1 MSSDGRVE
9 HQWQNAG
16 IGLEDVVEESMSET
30 SFEQQPPPRHPIP
43 TMQGAFEESIL
54 EEPEE
59 STLSKKDS
67 VFRRKI
73 LLERPQYQRIVGS
86 KWTQKPGE
94 KFHPLWKLVSQ
105 LAFGMHLLHQ
115 ELAKSEEEVIKI
127 LQTHVDEVDGFLER
141 TTEDFDLAQHD
152 INERI
157 RYLQLPLEHGEVFDT
172 MLMDRAF
179 RTAMVEGNIKIEHIV
194 DRTAMALTDS
204 LKDVK
209 KGSDGT
215 KELARYLRR
224 LEKTWYVRD
233 DTITEVFH
241 AMMGNTEGWTA
252 ALQGLQ
258 EKGKLLN
265 KSLEHLRAIIAEIQR
280 LVGIASRRNVP
291 QQYTPLVG
299 QYSRST
305 TTSRSPPRSR
315 SPEDNDIITSS
326 FATMSNDSSSRKEQ
340 EPKETVHEGRN
351 WSPPALH
358 ANAILEE
365 EEESDHFSASSY
377 PIAEASARTQA
388 PILINKSD
396 RTFPEDDVVSLG
408 NHATSQPHTQNLT
421 QDDRTDLKYGSGVS
435 ALGAIANV
443 VTESNAT
450 VSISRSQLH
459 DDAERLIP
467 RPSGRAPY
475 VPRPEVIEEEDE
487 DSDDSGYTADV
498 IGSAPITSMVP
509 IPSPVED
516 MPHRFPSHTDQA
528 NELHEIDQV
537 PDYIPPKIEFRSS
550 IPKPA
555 ETEVNEATK
564 EFVLPP
570 LNLESETPLPALTPL
585 DYERMRAGRIIPAFD
600 LKVPEEYIK
609 SNSPMEIKDSESKA
623 TTHDLPRS
631 KSIETMATESDEIRL
646 QTTNLEPT
654 NIEKPKNL
662 LHPFQGKDSV
672 ANSIEQTM
680 AAHSIVSSIDH
691 NSSPSLDDA
700 TPISIPLAE
709 QRNVYREE
717 ESPRSAYTE
726 IPWSPEFENDDAI
739 SYTDQYVPRPDHLIP
754 DHLLPPRSDSLNLNS
769 DQFVPHP
776 DQFYQDS
783 KRSSGQFIPH
793 PDQFYQDSRSEYSVK
808 MGLLTSDIPKTAE
821 FAVHA
826 ERDKISDSSSST
838 SEGQLVDD
846 MKTPVQNSH
855 AIFPVATTG
864 LALHERESPPSEDE
878 QPFPL
883 PPHADVFTRTQSM
896 SKDIHRKP
904 VPRPQQREA
913 PKSNLAKQVPA
924 ASLGIAPITA
934 TTAIAVNETAE
945 SDTPTLTKGPRQLP
959 IDDLLIRLRHGA
971 GLVTPTEPD
980 PKPDPTIDSLLRE
993 TEHSVVGSPDKRDGE
1008 ADNDLLISPGTVS
1021 TALQLGSEQNKEL
1034 PLKQHEDLEVT
1045 HQANAEPMVRSIQLD
1060 PFISVRTAEPNNF
1073 SIQGEP
1079 VIHSVQ
1085 LEPKDGGH
1093 TSVHKDRAR
1102 SETSQ
1107 MLAEPYAQQQHQGAG
1122 VNESTPKISEP
1133 PAIGIVPIPEATH
1146 APKQDAGQLKPDIEA
1161 QRELSPPQINV
1172 QHEQLAP
1179 AISRRPAILEPRLQ
1193 RRASYSD
1200 NRTTQRISA
1209 LQQSGFVKN
1218 GLLSPEFANLSPKQY
1233 PHSALVPASSPWTFF
1248 SKDDMDHSYRR
1259 RRAHSLYS
1267 PATPYDLEWL
1277 LRRTP
1282 SDMAVSPM
1290 RWSEI
1295 YGWRSGQSSAVS
1307 PLGYP
1312 FGGRSNLISPMKQD
1326 LSIDSVLNG
1335 TKPKPAQIEAPLAP
1349 TARNPNLILNDLDAV
1364 RGQLSQAADVK
1375 PIQPAWREPTLREQK
1390 ADRPTIR
1397 ASSIYSKAP
1406 DLDLEYSPP
1415 TDLPRIVRTE
1425 TGYES
1430 YYGQTQPS
1438 SAYTDMTFG
1447 QISPAPAISS
1457 AKPSPLH
1464 FISRD
1469 RIPDAPE
1476 SPGSPKEEPKFPLEI
1491 SDEKQTVVE
1500 VPPISPSL
1508 KSLTS
1513 ATVTGPEPDFPFLSA
1528 TYSGP
1533 APDYYYYSTSFDE
1546 PEEIPP
1552 RSTNSELATPN
1563 AAGYH
1568 SKNERRQQENGIPQP
1583 SATDYNENEQQQ
1595 VPTEIDD
1602 EDPTQSSQPG
1612 SFPTAYRQNSVSKRR
1627 EGPPPALNL
1636 KLFPS
1641 MDSISRAAISPRS
1654 PRPQDLIAESGR
1666 SMVTLPVPNL
1676 STSSLMPPG
1685 VQEQAAPITA
1695 QKPNRSPLKKLFK
1708 DALSPSLLSSR
1719 LKRDK
1724 GHRRGRSSVEKSLAK
1739 DATIANAQITSGM
1752 AQQHGSNESSDT
1764 ASLFRK
1770 GSMPVMSDGRRPS
1783 GERILYGMPGSDGH
1797 PF

>member
-1 MSSDGRVE
+1 MSSNGRVE

-16 IGLEDVVEESMSET
+16 AGLEEVVEESMSET

-172 MLMDRAF
+172 MLTDRAF

-194 DRTAMALTDS
+194 DRTSMALTDS

-258 EKGKLLN
+258 EKGKLLS

-291 QQYTPLVG
+291 QQYTPLTA
-299 QYSRST
+299 QYGRSAV
-305 TTSRSPPRSR
+305 TSQSPPGSR
-315 SPEDNDIITSS
+315 SPEDNDIIASS
-326 FATMSNDSSSRKEQ
+326 FAMMSNDSTSRIEQ
-340 EPKETVHEGRN
+340 EPNTTVYEERN
-351 WSPPALH
+351 RSSPALH
-358 ANAILEE
+358 ANPILEE
-365 EEESDHFSASSY
+365 EDESDQSDHF
-377 PIAEASARTQA
+377 PISLHSTADASARIQA
-388 PILINKSD
+388 PIEVNASV
-396 RTFPEDDVVSLG
+396 RTPPEDDAASSG
-408 NHATSQPHTQNLT
+408 HHETSHLHTRDLT
-421 QDDRTDLKYGSGVS
+421 QDDRTDLKHRAGVS
-435 ALGAIANV
+435 ALGAIASV
-443 VTESNAT
+443 ATESNAT
-450 VSISRSQLH
+450 ISTSRSQLH
-459 DDAERLIP
+459 DDTDRLTS
-467 RPSGRAPY
+467 RPSGRAAY

-487 DSDDSGYTADV
+487 DSDDSGYTADI
-498 IGSAPITSMVP
+498 IGSAPITSMAP
-509 IPSPVED
+509 IPSPVENRS
-516 MPHRFPSHTDQA
+516 PQFPSPTDQA
-528 NELHEIDQV
+528 NESHESDQV
-537 PDYIPPKIEFRSS
+537 PDYSPPKIEFRSS

-555 ETEVNEATK
+555 ETKVNEATK
-564 EFVLPP
+564 EFTLPP
-570 LNLESETPLPALTPL
+570 LDLESETPLPVLTPL
-585 DYERMRAGRIIPAFD
+585 DYERMRADRIIPDFD
-600 LKVPEEYIK
+600 LKVPEEYVK
-609 SNSPMEIKDSESKA
+609 SDSSAEIRDSESKA
-623 TTHDLPRS
+623 TISDLAEP
-631 KSIETMATESDEIRL
+631 KAIETKAAEPHEIKL
-646 QTTNLEPT
+646 PTIDLDPT
-654 NIEKPKNL
+654 NIEKPKTL
-662 LHPFQGKDSV
+662 SHPFQHEDSA
-672 ANSIEQTM
+672 ANPVEQTI
-680 AAHSIVSSIDH
+680 AAHSIISSID
-691 NSSPSLDDA
+691 NSSSSSDA
-700 TPISIPLAE
+700 TPMSVPLAE
-709 QRNVYREE
+709 QRNVYHE
-717 ESPRSAYTE
+717 ESPRSVYTE
-726 IPWSPEFENDDAI
+726 IPWLPEFENDDAI
-739 SYTDQYVPRPDHLIP
+739 SYSDQYVPRLNHLIP

-808 MGLLTSDIPKTAE
+808 MGLLTSDIPRTAE
-821 FAVHA
+821 FAVHTQA
-826 ERDKISDSSSST
+826 DKTSDSSSSI

-855 AIFPVATTG
+855 AIFPGSATG
-864 LALHERESPPSEDE
+864 PVRYEQESPPSEDE
-878 QPFPL
+878 KAFPL
-883 PPHADVFTRTQSM
+883 PPHAEVFTRTQSM

-913 PKSNLAKQVPA
+913 PKSDSAKQVPA
-924 ASLGIAPITA
+924 AISGLATTTA
-934 TTAIAVNETAE
+934 ATAIAVNEASE

-980 PKPDPTIDSLLRE
+980 PKPDLTIDSRLSE
-993 TEHSVVGSPDKRDGE
+993 TQNTIDSPDKRNSEID
-1008 ADNDLLISPGTVS
+1008 DDLLISPRNES
-1021 TALQLGSEQNKEL
+1021 TALQFGPDRNKEL
-1034 PLKQHEDLEVT
+1034 PLKQHDEVGVT
-1045 HQANAEPMVRSIQLD
+1045 HQANAEPVVHPIQADPVISARPVEPIIHSIQ
-1060 PFISVRTAEPNNF
+1060 AEP
-1073 SIQGEP
+1073 I
-1079 VIHSVQ
+1079 IHSVQ
-1085 LEPKDGGH
+1085 LKSKDLSYA
-1093 TSVHKDRAR
+1093 SVQKDN
-1102 SETSQ
+1102 SMPETGQIS
-1107 MLAEPYAQQQHQGAG
+1107 AETYTQQQQHQGTI
-1122 VNESTPKISEP
+1122 VDESTLGLSEP
-1133 PAIGIVPIPEATH
+1133 PVIGLVPMPETRL
-1146 APKQDAGQLKPDIEA
+1146 APTQGAGQLNSRIEA
-1161 QRELSPPQINV
+1161 QRELPPPQINI
-1172 QHEQLAP
+1172 QHEQSVP
-1179 AISRRPAILEPRLQ
+1179 AISRRLAILEPRLQ

-1200 NRTTQRISA
+1200 NRTTQRIST
-1209 LQQSGFVKN
+1209 LQQSSFAKN
-1218 GLLSPEFANLSPKQY
+1218 GLLSPDFVNLSPKQY

-1312 FGGRSNLISPMKQD
+1312 FGARSNPISPMKQG
-1326 LSIDSVLNG
+1326 LSIDNVLDG
-1335 TKPKPAQIEAPLAP
+1335 TKSKSTKIEAPLAA
-1349 TARNPNLILNDLDAV
+1349 TTLNSNLMLTDLDAV
-1364 RGQLSQAADVK
+1364 RGQLSQAAEVK

-1390 ADRPTIR
+1390 ADRPAIR
-1397 ASSIYSKAP
+1397 VSSIYSKAP

-1415 TDLPRIVRTE
+1415 IDLPRIVRTE

-1430 YYGQTQPS
+1430 FYSQTQPS

-1464 FISRD
+1464 FVSRD
-1469 RIPDAPE
+1469 RIPDAPA
-1476 SPGSPKEEPKFPLEI
+1476 SPRSPKEEPKFPLEI

-1500 VPPISPSL
+1500 MPPVSPGL

-1528 TYSGP
+1528 TYGGP
-1533 APDYYYYSTSFDE
+1533 EPDYYYYSTSFDE
-1546 PEEIPP
+1546 PEETSP
-1552 RSTNSELATPN
+1552 RRTNSELAAPN
-1563 AAGYH
+1563 ATEK
-1568 SKNERRQQENGIPQP
+1568 SRNEHPQQDNGMPQP
-1583 SATDYNENEQQQ
+1583 SAANHNENEQQQ
-1595 VPTEIDD
+1595 QSIMIDTEDSM
-1602 EDPTQSSQPG
+1602 QSSQPG
-1612 SFPTAYRQNSVSKRR
+1612 SFPTAYRQNSMSKRR
-1627 EGPPPALNL
+1627 EGPPPALSL

-1641 MDSISRAAISPRS
+1641 MDSMSRAAISPRS

-1666 SMVTLPVPNL
+1666 SMVTLPIPNL
-1676 STSSLMPPG
+1676 STSNLMPP
-1685 VQEQAAPITA
+1685 VTQEQAAPVTA

-1708 DALSPSLLSSR
+1708 DALSPSLLTSR

-1724 GHRRGRSSVEKSLAK
+1724 SHRRGRSSIEKSLAK
-1739 DATIANAQITSGM
+1739 DAAIANAQTATGM
-1752 AQQHGSNESSDT
+1752 AQTHGLNGTSDSASS
-1764 ASLFRK
+1764 LLRK
-1770 GSMPVMSDGRRPS
+1770 GSMPVLPDGRRPS
-1783 GERILYGMPGSDGH
+1783 GERVLYGMPGSDGN